1 MIGLN
6 IMLGMI
12 LWNLVMSMWHYKK
25 GYRNKFLYCG
35 LIGFSGETDF
45 NPKYIDINI
54 VWNSLERGEDATGLF
69 SPKNGVKKSLTK
81 GSHYVLHSKNEMIND
96 NYLIAHVRAATVGL
110 KTEVNNA
117 HPFERGNFILAHNGT
132 LFNHSDLADKYNLA
146 KADYSVDS
154 DIIAGCINE
163 VGDIATV
170 LKEINGA
177 AALLIHDKR
186 NPKVLYAFTNGERP
200 LWRGNDNKGNMYI
213 SSLGETLYFLGLT
226 GIKEFKKNNLY
237 SIENGKIIDHK
248 KIKNVP
254 YIKPT
259 VFTTTTTTTR
269 NQTRSYNDGVDY
281 WKDCWVRASFTA
293 ANMFEK
299 TYVEVFK
306 GDYYN
311 VVGQDPDKERCI
323 IIKYNGEDVSVYKS
337 FFEQNDIIHEGD
349 YLKLR
354 VNQVSNTGTLE
365 ATKGDI
371 VIATQVY
378 QDGDVTTKF
387 FEAGRGAL
395 SFRNKSNFIP
405 LTPDEKAALFIVP
418 NTNFLEAIAES
429 SRTAPTCDIKRD
441 ENIQIMVGEA
451 LLDDFFIE
459 FDEKVEELNDIA
471 AKTNNVTLKAKVVEL
486 LDLIFI
492 ARNELLEP
500 NITT

>member
-69 SPKNGVKKSLTK
+69 SPKNGLKKSLTK
-81 GSHYVLHSKNEMIND
+81 GSHFILKAENTLVND
-96 NYLIAHVRAATVGL
+96 NYLIAHVRAATIGL

-132 LFNHSDLADKYNLA
+132 LFNHNDLADKYNLV
-146 KADYSVDS
+146 KSDYSVDS
-154 DIIAGCINE
+154 DIIAGCINQ
-163 VGDIATV
+163 VDDIATV

-186 NPKVLYAFTNGERP
+186 KPTILYAFTNGERP

-213 SSLGETLYFLGLT
+213 SSLAETLYFLGLT

-237 SIENGKIIDHK
+237 AIEEGKIIDHK
-248 KIKNVP
+248 KIKNIP

-259 VFTTTTTTTR
+259 VHVTTTTTR
-269 NQTRSYNDGVDY
+269 TTNTNHLHVIDY
-281 WKDCWVRASFTA
+281 WKDCWIRGSFTTSCMIG
-293 ANMFEK
+293 NI
-299 TYVEVFK
+299 YVEIVK
-306 GDYYN
+306 DEYYKSN
-311 VVGQDPDKERCI
+311 GTDPNNERVAI
-323 IIKYNGEDVSVYKS
+323 ISYNNEDVPIYKS
-337 FFEQNDIIHEGD
+337 YFVQNDVIHEGD
-349 YLKLR
+349 YLKVR
-354 VNQVSNTGTLE
+354 VNQLSTTGMLL
-365 ATKGDI
+365 ANAGDI
-371 VIATQVY
+371 VIATTVY
-378 QDGDVTTKF
+378 SDGDVASKF
-387 FEAGRGAL
+387 FDAGRGNL
-395 SFRNKSNFIP
+395 SFRNKSNFLP
-405 LTPDEKAALFIVP
+405 LTAMEKALLFIKP
-418 NTNFLEAIAES
+418 DNTGLEVTPQTTTKPFES
-429 SRTAPTCDIKRD
+429 STSRD
-441 ENIQIMVGEA
+441 ENVQIMVGEA
-451 LLDDFFIE
+451 LIDDFFIE
-459 FDEKVEELNDIA
+459 FDKKVEELNDLA
-471 AKTNNVTLKAKVVEL
+471 AKTNNTELKAKVVEL

-492 ARNELLEP
+492 ARNEILEP